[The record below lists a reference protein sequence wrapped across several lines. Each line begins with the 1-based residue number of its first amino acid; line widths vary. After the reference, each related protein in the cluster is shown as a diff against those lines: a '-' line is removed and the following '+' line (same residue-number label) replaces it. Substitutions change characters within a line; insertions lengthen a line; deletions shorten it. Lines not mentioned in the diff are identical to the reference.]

1 MREQIAEALKEPD
14 ISCCD
19 WELGKVLLA
28 NWKAGLPDQILSL
41 MREEIKKELLTEE
54 ERQLVYIP
62 CETCPIAIP
71 TTGHAIP
78 DFDIKECLDCAAK
91 CHNQA
96 QLQKIL
102 KALEE

>member
-1 MREQIAEALKEPD
+1 MREQIALLFAEAYQKGIRTEP
-14 ISCCD
+14 ISC
-19 WELGKVLLA
+19 
-28 NWKAGLPDQILSL
+28 PDLTKEAISL
-41 MREEIKKELLTEE
+41 VREEIKKELLTEE